1 MTGDIKNFYLMTPLK
16 RYEYVKLKLSD
27 IPQEVIDE
35 YKLME
40 KATPDGHVYV
50 EIRQGMYGLP
60 QAGLLAQELL
70 EKRLNQHGY
79 HQSQIVHGLW
89 THEWRPIAFSLVV
102 DDFGVKYEGKEH
114 AEHLMSVLKE
124 HYTVTEDWEGSKYIG
139 ITLDWD
145 YEGQKVHLSLPGYNA
160 KALKRFHHEP
170 PTKRQ
175 DSPYPHTPP
184 KYGAKQQYAEGPD
197 DSPPL
202 DKADKTFIQQ
212 VTGTF
217 LFSGRAVDSPLLT
230 PLSAIASQQGA
241 PTENTMKR
249 TKQLLDFVA
258 SQEDAVLTYHASD
271 MILAIHSDAG
281 YLNEPNAR
289 SRAGGHFFL
298 SNDEKYPPNNGAILN
313 ISQVIKAVMSSAAEA
328 ELGALYI
335 NAKEAI
341 YIRTILEELGHT
353 QPPTPIQ
360 TDNSTAEGIINSKV
374 QPKRTKAMDM
384 RFHWLRDRETQKQFR
399 FYWRAGVLNYAD
411 YWTKHHPAAHHR
423 NIRPEFLTS
432 PTALEQLREKLARRS
447 LARVC

>member
-1 MTGDIKNFYLMTPLK
+1 
-16 RYEYVKLKLSD
+16 
-27 IPQEVIDE
+27 
-35 YKLME
+35 
-40 KATPDGHVYV
+40 
-50 EIRQGMYGLP
+50 
-60 QAGLLAQELL
+60 
-70 EKRLNQHGY
+70 
-79 HQSQIVHGLW
+79 
-89 THEWRPIAFSLVV
+89 
-102 DDFGVKYEGKEH
+102 
-114 AEHLMSVLKE
+114 MSVLKE
-124 HYTVTEDWEGSKYIG
+124 HYTVTEDLEGSKYIG

-145 YEGQKVHLSLPGYNA
+145 YEGRKVHLSLPGYNA

-184 KYGAKQQYAEGPD
+184 KYGAKQQYADGPD

-313 ISQVIKAVMSSAAEA
+313 ISQVIRLLCHLQPKPNSVHYTSMQKKQSTSAPFSRNLDTPNHPPPSRQITPLQKESSIAKSNPNAQRPWICASTGSGTEKHKNNSDSIGERVYSITPTIGPNTIRQPITEISVRNSSHHPQHSNNSERNWHADLSRGCA
-328 ELGALYI
+328 ELTVLETQHSSLGARDASQPHRYAKCVNTYLAHGAL
-335 NAKEAI
+335 
-341 YIRTILEELGHT
+341 
-353 QPPTPIQ
+353 
-360 TDNSTAEGIINSKV
+360 
-374 QPKRTKAMDM
+374 
-384 RFHWLRDRETQKQFR
+384 FLRYVK
-399 FYWRAGVLNYAD
+399 Y
-411 YWTKHHPAAHHR
+411 
-423 NIRPEFLTS
+423 
-432 PTALEQLREKLARRS
+432 RR
-447 LARVC
+447 V